1 MYRPIIVLLCVI
13 YSGQRLSLN
22 QYVINSETSYKSNA
36 AMMMMM
42 MSSSVVLLCTTVRPL
57 FGVQGVSIH
66 SSVPTTVVC
75 VTGDNNM
82 CASCLRSTAD
92 FGFARYLQSN
102 MMAATLCG
110 SPMYMVS
117 VFYSLYFLCVSFKK
131 DLSAWFVTYNSVLWF
146 LARDLFSLRPQKS
159 SCPRT
164 MTPRL
169 TCGA

>member
-1 MYRPIIVLLCVI
+1 MYRPIIVSLRVI

-22 QYVINSETSYKSNA
+22 QYVINSESFYKSNA

-42 MSSSVVLLCTTVRPL
+42 MSSSVVLLYTTVRAL

-66 SSVPTTVVC
+66 SSVSTIVVC
-75 VTGDNNM
+75 VTGDNNT

-131 DLSAWFVTYNSVLWF
+131 DLSARFVTYNSVLWF

>member
-1 MYRPIIVLLCVI
+1 MLCC
-13 YSGQRLSLN
+13 YTP
-22 QYVINSETSYKSNA
+22 QYE
-36 AMMMMM
+36 
-42 MSSSVVLLCTTVRPL
+42 LCLECRASPFIL
-57 FGVQGVSIH
+57 H
-66 SSVPTTVVC
+66 PTIVVC
-75 VTGDNNM
+75 VTGDNNT

-92 FGFARYLQSN
+92 FGFARYLHSN

-131 DLSAWFVTYNSVLWF
+131 DLSARFVTYNSVLWF